1 MTVRPKRRAA
11 RAMPAGLA
19 LLGLLAAA
27 PHPTPGAPPAAA
39 PDTLAPPPP
48 LPLLVPGQPDAGAAD
63 ARDRTAKAREW
74 VARGRGFE
82 RTGQPASAIAA
93 YRNAVML
100 DRTVPEAYYRMGLLF
115 LSANDI
121 GEAIQC
127 FVAEVERHP
136 GHTAAGRELGLA
148 LARTGDHGRAL
159 QQLELLV
166 RRDPRDGESWWALG
180 FAYMAASR
188 PKDAESALRRAVRL
202 TPARAIAHRDLGAV
216 LASLGRDREARSAY
230 ARAAELDPRDAS
242 VWVNLGN
249 LERRAGALEA
259 ALAAYQAAE
268 RRDSTAALA
277 LQGQI
282 AVLAEADRL
291 REAGDVYRRWLARTP
306 DDHNARL
313 EAIRFFED
321 RARGDIALELARDGV
336 RANPESGD
344 ARLVFGMALASN
356 GDHPSGLSELRRAQE
371 LFRSAGDRELVRRLI
386 ATLRFNAPDSL
397 RALYREDSVR
407 HERGVP

>member
-11 RAMPAGLA
+11 RAVPAGLA
-19 LLGLLAAA
+19 LLGLLVAA
-27 PHPTPGAPPAAA
+27 PHPTPGATPAAA
-39 PDTLAPPPP
+39 PDTLAPPQP

-63 ARDRTAKAREW
+63 ARDRAAKAREW

-82 RTGQPASAIAA
+82 RAGQPASAIAA

-115 LSANDI
+115 LSVKDI
-121 GEAIQC
+121 EEAIQC

-148 LARTGDHGRAL
+148 LARTL

-166 RRDPRDGESWWALG
+166 RRDSRDGESWWALG

-230 ARAAELDPRDAS
+230 ARAADLDPRDAS

-249 LERRAGALEA
+249 LERRAGALDA
-259 ALAAYQAAE
+259 ALAAYRAAE

-282 AVLAEADRL
+282 AVLAEAERL

-344 ARLVFGMALASN
+344 ARLVFGMALSSN
-356 GDHPSGLSELRRAQE
+356 GDHPSGLSELRRAE
-371 LFRSAGDRELVRRLI
+371 ALFRSAEDREIVRRLI